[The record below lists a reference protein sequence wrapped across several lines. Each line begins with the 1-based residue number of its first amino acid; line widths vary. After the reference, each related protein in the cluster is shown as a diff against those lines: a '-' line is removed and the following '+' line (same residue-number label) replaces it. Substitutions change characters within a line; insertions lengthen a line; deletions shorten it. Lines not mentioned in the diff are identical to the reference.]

1 MEAREEAA
9 VEAREEAV
17 ANGKTPT
24 AMLTEAADGRIAR
37 QTWENARA
45 EEARAVARKE
55 AAVVRAVSS
64 AVTTRGTAAARALPR
79 IEGETAT
86 GPSPRRAVVAASRPV
101 PVPVIVEIVEI
112 SGRAARNAD
121 LVSARTVRLGAPASA
136 LRKGIAGCARASAFI
151 AVKPGINTRTVA
163 SAQRMLPAS
172 SLPGAVEEGGEE
184 ETEAVIRP
192 ALPEVLVAAKRSVCS
207 SSTPERASQ
216 TSWR

>member
-1 MEAREEAA
+1 M
-9 VEAREEAV
+9 EAREEAV
-17 ANGKTPT
+17 ANGNTLT
-24 AMLTEAADGRIAR
+24 VMRTEAVGDRIAR
-37 QTWENARA
+37 QTWGNARA
-45 EEARAVARKE
+45 EEARAVARKEAAVARKE

-79 IEGETAT
+79 IEDETAT
-86 GPSPRRAVVAASRPV
+86 GPSPRRAVVAVSRPV
-101 PVPVIVEIVEI
+101 PVPVIVEI

-121 LVSARTVRLGAPASA
+121 LVSARTVRLGVPTTQVASA
-136 LRKGIAGCARASAFI
+136 LRKGIVGCARASAFI

-163 SAQRMLPAS
+163 SAQRMLPTS

-192 ALPEVLVAAKRSVCS
+192 ALPEGLVAAKRSVCS
-207 SSTPERASQ
+207 SSTPERASR